1 MTERTFLSLTVYNGV
16 GLVRERRKLTFAKG
30 GNVVNFTD
38 VASSIKPES
47 VKFLSL
53 TDPEGTRILEQN
65 YVYDLVNSEAL
76 FVRFI
81 DQLITV
87 TSEDGTIYHGQLLSA
102 DHRIILQSENG
113 QLVVLRMENLRD
125 VQFPSLPDGLITRP
139 TLRWLIFA
147 NQAGEH
153 EVELTYLTDN
163 IHWKATYN
171 LLLAR
176 DNQTLDLN
184 GWITIDNHSGATFA
198 KTHLKCVAG
207 QVNIELPRKR
217 SFPVMDGTAHYMLSA
232 SAFDFSEGDVEER
245 DLFEYKLYEI
255 PRLAHV
261 NNNETKQI
269 EFLVLKSVP
278 VTMYFVCG
286 KTDWRVGGSRFGIST
301 TEPYLNN
308 DGQSDDLSATIF
320 IEFKAIETDKTEV
333 DLPAGEIRVYQAD
346 TDGAAL
352 LIGENK
358 ISHTPKGEKVNIYL
372 GKAFDIAGERTQT
385 QFNQIAEK
393 VLQESFEI
401 KIRNRKLS
409 EAVEV
414 RVPERLFRWR
424 NWQILSASMAYTQKD
439 SANIE
444 FRPTIPAD
452 GEVVITYTV
461 QYSW

>member
-1 MTERTFLSLTVYNGV
+1 MTERIFLSLTVYNGI
-16 GLVRERRKLTFAKG
+16 GLVRERRKLAFSKG

-38 VASSIKPES
+38 VPSSINPES
-47 VKFLSL
+47 VTFASL
-53 TDPEGTRILEQN
+53 TDPNGTRILEQN

-87 TSEDGTIYHGQLLSA
+87 TSEDGTIYQGTLLSA
-102 DHRIILQSENG
+102 DHRIILQAENG

-153 EVELTYLTDN
+153 EVELTYLTQN
-163 IHWKATYN
+163 ISWNATYN

-176 DNQTLDLN
+176 DNQTVDLN
-184 GWITIDNHSGATFA
+184 GWITIHNHSGATFD

-207 QVNIELPRKR
+207 DLNLLPPEPRYEKR
-217 SFPVMDGTAHYMLSA
+217 LMMA
-232 SAFDFSEGDVEER
+232 SRAYDETPDFLGQPEQR

-255 PRLAHV
+255 PRLV
-261 NNNETKQI
+261 MFGNNETKQI
-269 EFLVLKSVP
+269 EFVSRHGIKANLNYIYKQEGYTDYWEVP
-278 VTMYFVCG
+278 NVDTQATNSPLTHIKMMLEF
-286 KTDWRVGGSRFGIST
+286 KTDKA
-301 TEPYLNN
+301 
-308 DGQSDDLSATIF
+308 DGLDA
-320 IEFKAIETDKTEV
+320 

-346 TDGAAL
+346 TDGTAL

-358 ISHTPKGEKVNIYL
+358 ISHTPKGETVSIYL
-372 GKAFDIAGERTQT
+372 GNAFDIIGERTQT
-385 QFNQIAEK
+385 QFNQVAKK

-401 KIRNRKLS
+401 KIRNRKAS

-414 RVPERLFRWR
+414 RVGERLFRWR